1 MEKKDKNNLILGIVI
16 VVALLVLFRIIG
28 FGSMGYGMMGGYN
41 YGFMS
46 FDWIFNILVIIL
58 IIAGIYWFIKNTKR
72 N

>member
-1 MEKKDKNNLILGIVI
+1 MEKTDKNNLIMGII
-16 VVALLVLFRIIG
+16 VVVVLLMLLRIIG
-28 FGSMGYGMMGGYN
+28 FGSMDYGMMGGYN

-46 FDWIFNILVIIL
+46 FSWIFNILIILL